1 MDKRTETAMKVLAA
15 GGYFRRQLEAAY
27 MGEKFKYRLKDA
39 EGRTVRGIGFA
50 TFSKLEARLK
60 MRDCERSS
68 SWPMEWE
75 LRNQHHC

>member
-1 MDKRTETAMKVLAA
+1 MDKRIATALKVLTA
-15 GGYFRRQLEAAY
+15 GGYFRRQLETAY

-50 TFSKLEARLK
+50 TFSALEARLK
-60 MRDCERSS
+60 MRDCERST

-75 LRNQHHC
+75 LRA